1 MMKNKQK
8 HRRSLKKKH
17 SIVSSDS
24 YSEVYNASTPE
35 ALLQSMSF
43 LETNELIQPYEGLL
57 CKYTN
62 VVKGFQY
69 RWFVLDPKSGL
80 LNYYLHE
87 NEVKQAP
94 RGSIY
99 LEDSVI
105 SPSDEDSCTFTV
117 NSASGDIFKL
127 RASDAKFRQEWV
139 NRLRAVAQ
147 FLAVQNHPQISS
159 RGFHSMVNIPNMRSL
174 GGTVSSS
181 NVSTVWDSF
190 QTVRDQLNEVEKSH
204 CSIVKSISELPN
216 SGNVTYLD
224 QDLLLLK
231 ATSSSLVTS
240 LNSCLS
246 ILQQSTHTP
255 QSRLVSTTSIT
266 SSKADGGTSK
276 KSGK

>member
-1 MMKNKQK
+1 MKSK
-8 HRRSLKKKH
+8 HKNRRSLKKKH

-35 ALLQSMSF
+35 SLLQSMSF
-43 LETNELIQPYEGLL
+43 LETNELILPYEGLL

-99 LEDSVI
+99 LENSVI

-147 FLAVQNHPQISS
+147 FLAVQNHPHISS
-159 RGFHSMVNIPNMRSL
+159 RGFHSMGNIPNMRSL
-174 GGTVSSS
+174 GGTLPNVNNVSS
-181 NVSTVWDSF
+181 VWDSL
-190 QTVRDQLNEVEKSH
+190 QNARDQFSQVETSQFT
-204 CSIVKSISELPN
+204 IVKSISELPTT
-216 SGNVTYLD
+216 GNVSCLD
-224 QDLLLLK
+224 ENLLLIK
-231 ATSSSLVTS
+231 ATSTSLVHS
-240 LNSCLS
+240 LNSCLQ
-246 ILQQSTHTP
+246 ILHQSTNTP
-255 QSRLVSTTSIT
+255 TCLTPAVK
-266 SSKADGGTSK
+266 KAK
-276 KSGK
+276 

>member
-1 MMKNKQK
+1 M
-8 HRRSLKKKH
+8 
-17 SIVSSDS
+17 
-24 YSEVYNASTPE
+24 
-35 ALLQSMSF
+35 
-43 LETNELIQPYEGLL
+43 
-57 CKYTN
+57 
-62 VVKGFQY
+62 
-69 RWFVLDPKSGL
+69 LDPKSGL

-174 GGTVSSS
+174 GKLCFYII
-181 NVSTVWDSF
+181 SF
-190 QTVRDQLNEVEKSH
+190 F
-204 CSIVKSISELPN
+204 LPF
-216 SGNVTYLD
+216 LFI
-224 QDLLLLK
+224 K
-231 ATSSSLVTS
+231 TSSSV
-240 LNSCLS
+240 SCKS
-246 ILQQSTHTP
+246 Q
-255 QSRLVSTTSIT
+255 RL
-266 SSKADGGTSK
+266 
-276 KSGK
+276 

>member
-1 MMKNKQK
+1 MIKNKHK
-8 HRRSLKKKH
+8 NRRSIKKKH

-35 ALLQSMSF
+35 SLLQSMSF

-99 LEDSVI
+99 LENSVI

-174 GGTVSSS
+174 GATLPSINDVSS
-181 NVSTVWDSF
+181 VWDSF
-190 QTVRDQLNEVEKSH
+190 QAARAHLNEVEKSH
-204 CSIVKSISELPN
+204 CSIVKSISELPTTG
-216 SGNVTYLD
+216 SITCLD
-224 QDLLLLK
+224 ENLLLIK
-231 ATSSSLVTS
+231 ATSSSLVAS
-240 LNSCLS
+240 LSSCLH
-246 ILQQSTHTP
+246 ILHQSTSAASP
-255 QSRLVSTTSIT
+255 AATSHKKG
-266 SSKADGGTSK
+266 SK
-276 KSGK
+276 

>member
-1 MMKNKQK
+1 MKSKNKN
-8 HRRSLKKKH
+8 RRSLKKKH

-35 ALLQSMSF
+35 SLLQSMSF
-43 LETNELIQPYEGLL
+43 LETNELILPYEGLL

-99 LEDSVI
+99 LENSVI

-147 FLAVQNHPQISS
+147 FLAVQNHPHISS
-159 RGFHSMVNIPNMRSL
+159 RGFHSMGNIPNMRSL
-174 GGTVSSS
+174 GKLCMYAMV
-181 NVSTVWDSF
+181 
-190 QTVRDQLNEVEKSH
+190 
-204 CSIVKSISELPN
+204 I
-216 SGNVTYLD
+216 
-224 QDLLLLK
+224 
-231 ATSSSLVTS
+231 LV
-240 LNSCLS
+240 
-246 ILQQSTHTP
+246 QF
-255 QSRLVSTTSIT
+255 QSRHLGIVNFDFSQ
-266 SSKADGGTSK
+266 AGLCGLM
-276 KSGK
+276 